1 MIGIFKKAIL
11 ITIYLVLIIRIIA
24 AEINWPNDYPVSLK
38 SIEIFERY
46 DNLFVGQD
54 SGWLGADA
62 AHSIVLSKDRV
73 LWLFGDTFLGKTIAG
88 VHYPEGYHINN
99 CIVIQDLTKPDST
112 SITFFWGYSTSS
124 TRAFFP
130 PQPGLPGQ
138 YYWPTNGLIVND
150 QLLIFCFAMAA
161 NEQTWWI
168 DGTVVIKIENYRD
181 NPADWICQYY
191 DMKIGNNNTVLH
203 SGIFLENEYLYF
215 LGFADRE
222 DKREAIL
229 ARALAN
235 EFIEVP
241 TADSFEYWVNAPNQ
255 KSWSRKLKHPVILF
269 TPGITE
275 SNIQYDQAWDMYF
288 ITVYD
293 PMKADILLTVAP
305 ALTGPWSEPVRVYT
319 NPDHITMTYAA
330 RLHPHLSSRSGEL
343 IISYVTAPGSLDL
356 SKESLDTYRPRFLK
370 LELEKA
376 EYKQ

>member
-1 MIGIFKKAIL
+1 M
-11 ITIYLVLIIRIIA
+11 
-24 AEINWPNDYPVSLK
+24 K
-38 SIEIFERY
+38 SVEIFERY

-62 AHSIVLSKDRV
+62 AHSIILSEDRV

-88 VHYPEGYHINN
+88 VRYPEGYHINN
-99 CIVIQDLTKPDST
+99 CLAIQDLTQPDSAN
-112 SITFFWGYSTSS
+112 ITYFWGDSVSN

-168 DGTVVIKIENYRD
+168 DGTVVIKIVNYQD
-181 NPADWICQYY
+181 DPYDWICQYN

-203 SGIFLENEYLYF
+203 SAIFLENEHLYF

-222 DKREAIL
+222 NKREAIL
-229 ARALAN
+229 ARTPVN
-235 EFIEVP
+235 EFIKVP
-241 TADSFEYWVNAPNQ
+241 TADSFEYWVNTANQ
-255 KSWSRKLKHPVILF
+255 KSWNRKLEHPVILF

-275 SNIQYDQAWDMYF
+275 TNIQYDQAWDMYF

-293 PMKADILLTVAP
+293 PMQADIFLTVANN
-305 ALTGPWSEPVRVYT
+305 LEGPWEKPVQLFT
-319 NPDHITMTYAA
+319 NPDHVTMTYAA
-330 RLHPHLSSRSGEL
+330 RLHPHLSTRSGEL

-356 SKESLDTYRPRFLK
+356 SKESMDTYRPRFLK
-370 LELEKA
+370 LELEKTK
-376 EYKQ
+376 YKQ